1 MDGWIERKGKR
12 VIQIEIEL
20 AGGKE
25 RLRRER
31 GESWRERGGGG
42 GEGGREREREE
53 ERNSDCDRWL
63 GHELSRA
70 RLGAVVQQF
79 KLDFD
84 ICLYQFITKHQLV
97 HHLESDTS

>member
-31 GESWRERGGGG
+31 EESWREREGGG
-42 GEGGREREREE
+42 GEGGREGGRE
-53 ERNSDCDRWL
+53 
-63 GHELSRA
+63 
-70 RLGAVVQQF
+70 
-79 KLDFD
+79 
-84 ICLYQFITKHQLV
+84 
-97 HHLESDTS
+97 